1 MKVVLFC
8 GGQGLRMRDFS
19 NRIPKPLAPI
29 GERPVL
35 WHVMKYYASY
45 GHRDF
50 VLCLGYA
57 GQQIKDYF
65 INYKEWDSND
75 FTLSRSSKAPML
87 HQSDLDDWTITFV
100 DTGTTSLLGERLRRV
115 RHLLDDE
122 PFLCNY
128 ADSLTDCPI
137 DDIVEHHRRTGATAT
152 VLAARPTR
160 SMHVMDIDDQSMVRD
175 IGPMTDSDIWING
188 GYMVLEP
195 GIFDVIEPGEELVN
209 EPFHRLAARQ
219 QLSAFRYDGRWVGI
233 DTFKERQ
240 EMEDLWSEGNAWWAV
255 WRGPNG
261 RDPRL
266 ETARTPVRLLA
277 GEA

>member
-35 WHVMKYYASY
+35 WHVMKYYAEN

-50 VLCLGYA
+50 VLCLGYG

-75 FTLSRSSKAPML
+75 FTLSRTSKAVVL
-87 HQSDLDDWTITFV
+87 HGSDLDDWTITFV
-100 DTGTTSLLGERLRRV
+100 DTGANSLLGERLRRV
-115 RHLLDDE
+115 RHHLDDE
-122 PFLCNY
+122 TFLCNY

-137 DDIVEHHRRTGATAT
+137 EDIVDHHRATGATAT
-152 VLAARPTR
+152 ILAARPTR
-160 SMHVMDIDDQSMVRD
+160 SMHVLDIDNDSMID
-175 IGPMTDSDIWING
+175 HIGPMTDSGIWING

-195 GIFDVIEPGEELVN
+195 EIFDVIEPGEELVS
-209 EPFHRLAARQ
+209 EPFHRLAAQ
-219 QLSAFRYDGRWVGI
+219 HKLSAYRYSGNWVGI
-233 DTFKERQ
+233 DTFKDRQ
-240 EMEDLWSEGNAWWAV
+240 EMEDLWSDGRAWWAT
-255 WRGPNG
+255 WRTKGQKPAELSFDPAG
-261 RDPRL
+261 R
-266 ETARTPVRLLA
+266 
-277 GEA
+277 